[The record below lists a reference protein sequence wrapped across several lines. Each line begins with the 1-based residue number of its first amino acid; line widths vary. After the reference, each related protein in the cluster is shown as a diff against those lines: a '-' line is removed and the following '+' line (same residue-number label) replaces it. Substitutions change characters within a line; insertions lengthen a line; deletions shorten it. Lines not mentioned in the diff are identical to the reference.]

1 MFLYVPVPIISYYP
15 NRALC
20 SKRAGL
26 FEVPRLSTVDWDA
39 DPSAI
44 RHLSCGTSSQF
55 GFGKK
60 IPSLICNNKLKTSF

>member
-1 MFLYVPVPIISYYP
+1 MFLYVPVPIILYYP

-44 RHLSCGTSSQF
+44 RHLSCGTRSKS
-55 GFGKK
+55 GFRRQTPDLLLK
-60 IPSLICNNKLKTSF
+60 IGFKLSF